1 MRTLKTKQLI
11 VKPQSDGCSSGIV
24 QLTSAH
30 DLARYIELLRL
41 RVPRIPAETFEG
53 QAEEVE
59 MPLITATP
67 ALRALIETDKVCGGP
82 AAGP

>member
-1 MRTLKTKQLI
+1 MALCNS
-11 VKPQSDGCSSGIV
+11 PP
-24 QLTSAH
+24 H

-41 RVPRIPAETFEG
+41 RRRIPAETFEG

-67 ALRALIETDKVCGGP
+67 AL
-82 AAGP
+82 